1 MEHQWRRQRTR
12 ADRDRAALTAEA
24 QVNAAHRPR
33 IVVLD
38 DYERS
43 LRRLADWSE
52 IDRHA
57 DVEIHHDPLRGNAM
71 YAALADAEAIVLIR
85 DRTPFRAELIER
97 LPKLRYVIFTG
108 ARNTALD
115 TAALAVRGV
124 PVSYTA
130 WGPSKESTCE
140 LTWALILAATKRLE
154 AKFTVM
160 RAGRWRDDQP
170 LPSVLAGERLG
181 LIGLGEIGGRVA
193 RVAHAFGMKV
203 VTWSPRMTMERAA
216 EHGAAAVSLEEL
228 LSLSKVVSL
237 HLVPTEQTRGLL
249 NAERFARMRT
259 DAILVNTSRSALI
272 DMPSLLAALQVG
284 RPAMAALDV
293 YDEEPLATD
302 HPLRSLPN
310 AVLTPHIGFVS
321 QPVFEAF
328 ARGVTE
334 CLQAWLR
341 DEPIVR
347 PLTID

>member
-1 MEHQWRRQRTR
+1 MS
-12 ADRDRAALTAEA
+12 ASK
-24 QVNAAHRPR
+24 RPR

-43 LRRLADWSE
+43 LRQLADWSE
-52 IDRHA
+52 IDRRA
-57 DVEIHHDPLRGNAM
+57 DVEVKHDPLRGDALH
-71 YAALADAEAIVLIR
+71 AALADADAIVLVR

-115 TAALAVRGV
+115 TAALTARCI
-124 PVSYTA
+124 PVSHTA

-140 LTWALILAATKRLE
+140 LTWALILAASKRLE
-154 AKFTVM
+154 AKFAVM
-160 RAGRWRDDQP
+160 RAGGWRDDRP
-170 LPSVLAGERLG
+170 LPSVLAEERIG

-193 RVAHAFGMKV
+193 RVASAFGMQV
-203 VTWSPRMTMERAA
+203 IAWSPRMTPERAA
-216 EHGAAAVSLEEL
+216 DKGATAVSLEQL
-228 LSLSKVVSL
+228 LSMSKVVSL
-237 HLVPTEQTRGLL
+237 HLVPTDQTRRLL
-249 NAERFARMRT
+249 NAERLARMRE

-272 DMPSLLAALQVG
+272 DMPSLLAALRAG

-293 YDEEPLATD
+293 YDEEPLAPD

-310 AVLTPHIGFVS
+310 VVLTPHIGFVS

-328 ARGVTE
+328 ACGVTE

-341 DEPIVR
+341 GEPIVR
-347 PLTID
+347 PLKID